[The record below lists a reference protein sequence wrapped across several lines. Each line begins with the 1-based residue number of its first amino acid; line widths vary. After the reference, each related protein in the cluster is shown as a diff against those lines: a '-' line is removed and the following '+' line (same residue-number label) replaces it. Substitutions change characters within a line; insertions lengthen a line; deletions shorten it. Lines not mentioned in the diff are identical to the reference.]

1 MDNAELTMRDVLG
14 SGTILGYCTNVH
26 AGATYQQTLANL
38 ETYAAKVRGLVS
50 PCAPMG
56 VGLWLSAAAA
66 REVLERQRMAELRD
80 WLESHGLLPFTLNG
94 FPHGDFHQPVVKFR
108 VYQPDWS
115 DQSRLSYTID
125 LVDILACLLPEGGE
139 GSISTLPVG
148 WGRDFRKSP
157 EKVRAAG
164 EHLRAISS
172 HMARVAAE
180 SGRLIHLNLEPEPG
194 CYLTT
199 SQDLVAFYEEY
210 VLTPG
215 NESVIRSHLRV
226 CHDVCHAAVMFEE
239 QAAALERYQ
248 RAGIAI
254 GKVQLSSAIQARF
267 GGMEEGQRRAC
278 IEQLRSFAEDRYLHQ
293 TAIQPAASPSGPTM
307 FVEDLPR
314 ALEMAEH
321 DPGLYG
327 EWRVHFHVP
336 LYLKRFGL
344 LETTQQAVLDCL
356 AAIRRFSDVRH
367 FEVETYAWGV
377 LPRELQVDDLATGI
391 AEEMRWARQQAA
403 ATPLA

>member
-1 MDNAELTMRDVLG
+1 MDTTESTMRDVFG

-50 PCAPMG
+50 PDAPMG
-56 VGLWLSAAAA
+56 VGLWLAAAAA
-66 REVLERQRMAELRD
+66 REVLNRQRIPELRD
-80 WLESHGLLPFTLNG
+80 WLGSRSLLPFTLNG

-115 DQSRLSYTID
+115 NERRLSYTID

-148 WGRDFRKSP
+148 WGADFRNSP
-157 EKVRAAG
+157 EKIRAAG
-164 EHLRAISS
+164 EHLRAVSS

-199 SQDLVAFYEEY
+199 SEDLVAFYEGH
-210 VLTPG
+210 VLTAD
-215 NESVIRSHLRV
+215 NESAVRTHLRV

-239 QAAALERYQ
+239 QAAVLERYQ

-254 GKVQLSSAIQARF
+254 GKVQLSSAIRARF
-267 GGMEEGQRRAC
+267 VGMEEGRRSAC

-293 TAIQPAASPSGPTM
+293 TAIRSLASPSGPLS
-307 FVEDLPR
+307 FVEDLPL
-314 ALEMAEH
+314 ALEMAER
-321 DPGLYG
+321 DPGVRG
-327 EWRVHFHVP
+327 EWRIHFHVP
-336 LYLKRFGL
+336 LYLERFGL
-344 LETTQQAVLDCL
+344 LETTQREVLDCL
-356 AAIRRFSDVRH
+356 AALRRFSDVRH

-391 AEEMRWARQQAA
+391 AGEMRWARQQA
-403 ATPLA
+403 THHF